1 MGVPPMQSMIE
12 SQILSFV
19 IGPSPYVALSVNR
32 RLLIVVVIS
41 PMMDM
46 IPVVNARQTRASVS
60 PKIRCKN
67 VFYGDISVQLHGN
80 ITPVCS
86 EGLDPSSWHPISD
99 LLIGSP
105 SPIPSH
111 PRDLQYRISGARAP
125 NFGQHSIRKKSQK
138 FLVEEYQD
146 PVQESRIQN
155 PLDAGPLAEYYRD
168 ELVIPRLMKLFH
180 LRTADSPLKT
190 FNTQYAGSCLPSL

>member
-67 VFYGDISVQLHGN
+67 ESYGDISVQLHGN
-80 ITPVCS
+80 ISTVCS
-86 EGLDPSSWHPISD
+86 EG
-99 LLIGSP
+99 IGSIILG
-105 SPIPSH
+105 IPSL
-111 PRDLQYRISGARAP
+111 DLHLPSHRIREIFNIGYRGAT
-125 NFGQHSIRKKSQK
+125 FEKKSQK
-138 FLVEEYQD
+138 FLVEE
-146 PVQESRIQN
+146 
-155 PLDAGPLAEYYRD
+155 
-168 ELVIPRLMKLFH
+168 
-180 LRTADSPLKT
+180 
-190 FNTQYAGSCLPSL
+190 